1 MKTRNKLQQSGG
13 ITLMSI
19 AIAGVLFL
27 ASCQKDELLNPSST
41 NSASSDRISAAPIG
55 STNSVDRSTRPFI
68 IVNIEHQ
75 SGLSH
80 TPTYIVSLYSEG
92 TVIFRGIRDVGHIGT
107 FKYNVPLNAV
117 GKIQNLM
124 SEVFYEIEGQ
134 AYVPDKMLVVTTYQ
148 RARDV
153 RPRQL
158 IDYNTSEQAK
168 LVWLRQSV
176 ESILKTDAYV
186 KEGTLNLFNFP
197 AEY

>member
-1 MKTRNKLQQSGG
+1 MKPRNKLQQSGG

-19 AIAGVLFL
+19 ALASVLFL

-41 NSASSDRISAAPIG
+41 NSASSDRISSAPIG
-55 STNSVDRSTRPFI
+55 STNSIDRTTLPFI
-68 IVNIEHQ
+68 IVKIEHQ

-80 TPTYIVSLYSEG
+80 TPAYIVSLYSEG
-92 TVIFRGIRDVGHIGT
+92 TVVFRGIRDVGHIGT
-107 FKYNVPLNAV
+107 FKYKVPLNAV
-117 GKIQNLM
+117 GKIQNLL

-153 RPRQL
+153 SPRQL
-158 IDYNTSEQAK
+158 IDYNTSKEAK
-168 LVWLRQSV
+168 LVGLRQSV
-176 ESILKTDAYV
+176 ESILKTDVYV
-186 KEGTLNLFNFP
+186 KESTSQFFNSL